1 LPVVPKPYQLSVI
14 GIFVHKLGAAL
25 GVDTAE
31 CLKTINGRA
40 PASLAFR
47 TGLAKELHSDVRFL
61 DRLAEEIRNDLTA
74 K

>member
-1 LPVVPKPYQLSVI
+1 M
-14 GIFVHKLGAAL
+14 GAAL
-25 GVDTAE
+25 GIDPAE
-31 CLKTINGRA
+31 LLKIINGRA

-61 DRLAEEIRNDLTA
+61 DRLAEEIRNDLAA

>member
-1 LPVVPKPYQLSVI
+1 VPKTYQLSFI
-14 GIFVHKLGAAL
+14 GTLVHKMGAVLGI
-25 GVDTAE
+25 DPAE
-31 CLKTINGRA
+31 LLKIINGRA

-61 DRLAEEIRNDLTA
+61 DRLAEEIWNDLAA